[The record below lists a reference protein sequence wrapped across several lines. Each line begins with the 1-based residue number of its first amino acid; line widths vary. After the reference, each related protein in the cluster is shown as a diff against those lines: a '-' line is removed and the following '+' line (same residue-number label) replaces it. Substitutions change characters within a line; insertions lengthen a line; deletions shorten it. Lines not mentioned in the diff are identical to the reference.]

1 MTSCLSRKR
10 IMRVNRRNKI
20 FAALALMGVVALL
33 TQYRLP
39 DVLAA
44 VASQGEATAK
54 SPAEAGKESSGA
66 NLQPINATRAAREEK
81 ALQDAR
87 RQQLAEKEAAL
98 SAKEQELKKLSA
110 KLEAQLKALEESRK
124 KLDDSLKAQSEAQ
137 KKKQDEKLQKM
148 VKLFKT
154 MRSEQ
159 AGKMIDSLKEDLA
172 LSLLSRMDT
181 KTVAK
186 LAPFISQPRVVKW
199 VTENLQEK

>member
-1 MTSCLSRKR
+1 MNLKRTLIVSFLFGTMLFLSQ
-10 IMRVNRRNKI
+10 NR
-20 FAALALMGVVALL
+20 LTVVAAN
-33 TQYRLP
+33 
-39 DVLAA
+39 AA
-44 VASQGEATAK
+44 APKEAAPKAPADGSKENSSTSQ
-54 SPAEAGKESSGA
+54 
-66 NLQPINATRAAREEK
+66 QPLNATRAAREEK

-87 RQQLAEKEAAL
+87 RQQLTEREAAL
-98 SAKEQELKKLSA
+98 AAKEQELSKLSA
-110 KLEAQLKALEESRK
+110 KIEAQIKALEDSK
-124 KLDDSLKAQSEAQ
+124 KRIDDSLKARSEAQ
-137 KKKQDEKLQKM
+137 KKVQDEKIQKM

-199 VTENLQEK
+199 VTDNLQ

>member
-1 MTSCLSRKR
+1 MNHFKIICLTLLFT
-10 IMRVNRRNKI
+10 IGV
-20 FAALALMGVVALL
+20 ALAYFGL
-33 TQYRLP
+33 TPVRISSAAQSETP
-39 DVLAA
+39 QKTAPEPAKDVSTANQQP
-44 VASQGEATAK
+44 VSAS
-54 SPAEAGKESSGA
+54 
-66 NLQPINATRAAREEK
+66 RAAREEK

-98 SAKEQELKKLSA
+98 AAKEQELKKLSD
-110 KLEAQLKALEESRK
+110 KLEAQVKALDESRK
-124 KLDDSLKAQSEAQ
+124 KLDDSLKTQSDAQ
-137 KKKQDEKLQKM
+137 KKKQEEKIAKM

-199 VTENLQEK
+199 VTDNMQY

>member
-1 MTSCLSRKR
+1 MNRIKILLTLFLSGCGYFLTCNNFPA
-10 IMRVNRRNKI
+10 V
-20 FAALALMGVVALL
+20 FAAD
-33 TQYRLP
+33 P
-39 DVLAA
+39 
-44 VASQGEATAK
+44 TAQ
-54 SPAEAGKESSGA
+54 SGA
-66 NLQPINATRAAREEK
+66 KAGTDSDKDSGLTGQQPVTATRAAREEK

-98 SAKEQELKKLSA
+98 AAKELELKKLSA
-110 KLEAQLKALEESRK
+110 KIDAQVKALEDSRK
-124 KLDDSLKAQSEAQ
+124 RLDEGLKAQTEAQ
-137 KKKQDEKLQKM
+137 KKKQDEKMQKM

-159 AGKMIDSLKEDLA
+159 AGKMIDTLDENLA

-199 VTENLQEK
+199 VTNNLQ